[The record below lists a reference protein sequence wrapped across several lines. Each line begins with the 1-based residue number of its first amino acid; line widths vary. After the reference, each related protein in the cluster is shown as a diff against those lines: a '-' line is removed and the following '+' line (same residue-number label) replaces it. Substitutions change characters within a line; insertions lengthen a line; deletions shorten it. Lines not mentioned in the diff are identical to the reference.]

1 MFQKLADVNEKKKME
16 ESINIIDEIRNP
28 TSKKST
34 KFTAK
39 KVTDKYKKNERKKT
53 KKNFLSR

>member
-16 ESINIIDEIRNP
+16 ENINIIDEIRNP

-34 KFTAK
+34 KLTAK
-39 KVTDKYKKNERKKT
+39 KVTDIYKKK
-53 KKNFLSR
+53 

>member
-16 ESINIIDEIRNP
+16 ENINIIDEIRNP

-39 KVTDKYKKNERKKT
+39 KVTDKYKKK
-53 KKNFLSR
+53 